1 MSVQDCGLLDM
12 YKPHATGISNSLV
25 VLLKHREVERGG
37 KALQRAEVL
46 YFFTERLLQAGVAG
60 EEIKLS
66 SCLQIQ
72 SHSEFIKTVL
82 QVKKEVLSALG

>member
-1 MSVQDCGLLDM
+1 M
-12 YKPHATGISNSLV
+12 
-25 VLLKHREVERGG
+25 
-37 KALQRAEVL
+37 L
-46 YFFTERLLQAGVAG
+46 YFFMERLLQAGVA

-72 SHSEFIKTVL
+72 LHSEFIKTVL

>member
-1 MSVQDCGLLDM
+1 M
-12 YKPHATGISNSLV
+12 
-25 VLLKHREVERGG
+25 
-37 KALQRAEVL
+37 
-46 YFFTERLLQAGVAG
+46 ERLLQAGVAG

-72 SHSEFIKTVL
+72 LHSEFIKTVL